1 MKYCFDLDG
10 TICDT
15 PLRPDDNKPGYLE
28 STPFPFM
35 VEQVN
40 RLFDEGHKIII
51 MTARGRGSGI
61 DWTDLTIEQFCLLY
75 TSPSPR
81 DRQKSRMP
89 SSA

>member
-15 PLRPDDNKPGYLE
+15 PLRKEDLKPGYLE

-40 RLFDEGHKIII
+40 RLYD
-51 MTARGRGSGI
+51 
-61 DWTDLTIEQFCLLY
+61 DCLLY

-81 DRQKSRMP
+81 DRG
-89 SSA
+89 